1 ESKSFRTLKATPPDQ
16 AASPKISHSS
26 LEIDLT
32 LIVPAPPG
40 AQNFASK
47 ERAIRVPSSPR
58 DRLSASEMCSDI
70 VNSVRHAVALIRA
83 NNVAASEGLNPT
95 TPTKLGDGIGMSR

>member
-1 ESKSFRTLKATPPDQ
+1 MTAAFHLSPPCTPQRPSEPDIH
-16 AASPKISHSS
+16 PLVTSHRDAEPV
-26 LEIDLT
+26 LVHPLGLT
-32 LIVPAPPG
+32 L
-40 AQNFASK
+40 
-47 ERAIRVPSSPR
+47 
-58 DRLSASEMCSDI
+58 CSDI